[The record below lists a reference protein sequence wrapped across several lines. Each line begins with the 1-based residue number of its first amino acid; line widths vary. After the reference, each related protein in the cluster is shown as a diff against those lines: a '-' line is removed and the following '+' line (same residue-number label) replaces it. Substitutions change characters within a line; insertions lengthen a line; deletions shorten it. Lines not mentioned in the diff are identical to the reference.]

1 VSRPEVQIVRTD
13 PRGSPG
19 VVAIEQVG
27 TEPYALTGTTV
38 GAVVD
43 SATTAAEVLRIVVR
57 GADAAIRLDLPD
69 DAAFLDTLRRV
80 ADVRVAVAPALA
92 GDQRALLELLA
103 RGLTAG
109 EAARQLGMSLR
120 TAHRRLGAAR
130 LALGAASNA
139 EAVARL
145 GTAPDDG

>member
-1 VSRPEVQIVRTD
+1 M
-13 PRGSPG
+13 G
-19 VVAIEQVG
+19 A
-27 TEPYALTGTTV
+27 EPYALTGTTV

-43 SATTAAEVLRIVVR
+43 SATTAAELLRVVVR

-80 ADVRVAVAPALA
+80 ADVRVAAAPALDR
-92 GDQRALLELLA
+92 DQRALLELLA
-103 RGLTAG
+103 RGRTAG

-130 LALGAASNA
+130 LALGAANNA

-145 GTAPDDG
+145 GAAPDDG

>member
-1 VSRPEVQIVRTD
+1 MHIVRGD

-43 SATTAAEVLRIVVR
+43 SATTAAELLRVVVR
-57 GADAAIRLDLPD
+57 GADAAIRLDLLD
-69 DAAFLDTLRRV
+69 DAEFLDTLRRV
-80 ADVRVAVAPALA
+80 ADVRVAAAPALDP
-92 GDQRALLELLA
+92 DQRALLELLA
-103 RGLTAG
+103 RGRTAG
-109 EAARQLGMSLR
+109 EAARELGMSLR

-130 LALGAASNA
+130 LALGAANNA

-145 GTAPDDG
+145 GAAPDAG